1 MTSQGYCHSFE
12 RYRKLINDQLVRRC
26 RTKLPLSAHIS
37 GLFTSND
44 YHMPK
49 SSFSCCG
56 NAEREVFPYHHHF
69 LSLITFGAIRG
80 SLNCAEVKTLFSFSH
95 SPWVMI
101 MKKPE
106 SCQNHKLLTPP
117 SAEIQLIKQP
127 RSVVEYRLACMYR
140 GCVIYWKNWHSEQW
154 KNIKSEAKP
163 FQLQRAYVKFMLW
176 LLDFL
181 QIESRAPNRMEMRFT
196 RLRRSSL
203 VRLIEEVA
211 IRARPTIF
219 FLSRNAN
226 WHRR

>member
-1 MTSQGYCHSFE
+1 
-12 RYRKLINDQLVRRC
+12 
-26 RTKLPLSAHIS
+26 
-37 GLFTSND
+37 
-44 YHMPK
+44 
-49 SSFSCCG
+49 
-56 NAEREVFPYHHHF
+56 
-69 LSLITFGAIRG
+69 
-80 SLNCAEVKTLFSFSH
+80 
-95 SPWVMI
+95 

-106 SCQNHKLLTPP
+106 SCQNHKLLTP

-154 KNIKSEAKP
+154 ENIKSEAKP

-226 WHRR
+226 WHRRWDENRMSAFGWTRHSRELIISRPDAQHNLYFWHLHERESTF